1 MSIQSL
7 EALVLANEVRIRRA
21 QDRRDL
27 QTGTRAEQIRKVA
40 GIIERVPAHMNSLR
54 VLDLLQWPRGIGQKK
69 ANVMLQR
76 IGVSPG
82 RRLGQLTDRQR
93 TLLAYE
99 LGLMAD
105 GVAVIDGRR
114 AA

>member
-1 MSIQSL
+1 MSSQSL
-7 EALVLANEVRIRRA
+7 EALGLANDVRIRRA

-40 GIIERVPAHMNSLR
+40 GILERCPAHMNSLM
-54 VLDLLQWPRGIGQKK
+54 LHQLLQWPQGIGPTK
-69 ANVMLQR
+69 ASNLLYRV
-76 IGVSPG
+76 GVSPG

-93 TLLAYE
+93 ILLAYE
-99 LGLMAD
+99 LGLIAD
-105 GVAVIDGRR
+105 GVAVLDGRR